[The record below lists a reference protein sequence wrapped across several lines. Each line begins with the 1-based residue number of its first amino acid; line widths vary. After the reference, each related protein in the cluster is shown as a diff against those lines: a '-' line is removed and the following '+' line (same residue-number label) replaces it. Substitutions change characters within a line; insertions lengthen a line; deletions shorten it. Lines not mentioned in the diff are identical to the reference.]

1 MQTMDEVD
9 LAAELMEMEAELNRR
24 ARMHAPANPQHFDRC
39 RDCDEPL
46 PNPVRAY
53 GFCDRYC
60 RDRFELAAKLKRING
75 QRG

>member
-1 MQTMDEVD
+1 MDDVD
-9 LAAELMEMEAELNRR
+9 LAAELMEIEAELNRR
-24 ARMHAPANPQHFDRC
+24 AREHASVGPKYFDRC

-46 PNPVRAY
+46 DDPALRAY

-60 RDRFELAAKLKRING
+60 RDRFELAVKLKRING